1 MQENT
6 NKAIAINTIVL
17 YIKLGINT
25 ICGLLTTRFALQALG
40 VDDFGLFSVVGS
52 VITFISMLNVIML
65 STSNRF
71 IATAIGKKNI
81 PLINKTFNVNL
92 VIHAVI
98 ALVTILI
105 AYPLGDWYIYNN
117 INFSG
122 DIHLAINVF
131 HVTVIGSVFFF
142 CRSSFQWTPICS

>member
-105 AYPLGDWYIYNN
+105 AYR
-117 INFSG
+117 
-122 DIHLAINVF
+122 
-131 HVTVIGSVFFF
+131 SVFKK
-142 CRSSFQWTPICS
+142 CCL